1 MFDVYNCY
9 YKPSNMISYIICV
22 SLFTHDKDLLTLI
35 QIIYDIRHH
44 NINYITEEEKRVF
57 LFNDNVISEIFR
69 YLSIISKSNI
79 VDLSFRNIEEISTRI
94 DYNNEDI
101 KSSIKNFNLMMYNLN
116 FEHIPE
122 SIQSSLSTIK
132 TKNIKKDKPIYVGS
146 LDIHHK
152 INNIFTQRIFT
163 IGLDYINSLYFKIHI
178 FNNGE
183 KEYLNIGKNSMNKF
197 YLHTNS
203 KSDNYWYFIK
213 KNNTD
218 RTCNFSKNK
227 IIPINYRE
235 EYDGFLVISNDNK
248 YLLTINKPE
257 DLFDSLD
264 EWNKYKTSKIFR
276 LSKMVI
282 TRYNNTEYILNII
295 KRDDYPDNYI
305 YLTKHDDSFE
315 V

>member
-1 MFDVYNCY
+1 M
-9 YKPSNMISYIICV
+9 K
-22 SLFTHDKDLLTLI
+22 K
-35 QIIYDIRHH
+35 
-44 NINYITEEEKRVF
+44 KRIF

-94 DYNNEDI
+94 DYNDEDI
-101 KSSIKNFNLMMYNLN
+101 KNSIKNFNLMMYNLN
-116 FEHIPE
+116 FKHIPE

-152 INNIFTQRIFT
+152 INNVFTQRIFT

-282 TRYNNTEYILNII
+282 TRYNNSEYILSII

-305 YLTKHDDSFE
+305 YLSKHDDSFE